1 VNFAVFYSQ
10 EPLQIAVKELAIKK
24 VEIDVLNKIAAE
36 VVLFSDENV
45 FTNFPN
51 SDIASVS
58 VTLLKGK

>member
-1 VNFAVFYSQ
+1 
-10 EPLQIAVKELAIKK
+10 LQIAVKELAIKK

>member
-1 VNFAVFYSQ
+1 MNFAVFYSQ